1 VVEAQRPLQNAQRH
15 SALKTGIALVRSIV
29 AYIAMLAY
37 IALAGPVGLL
47 FASVFRWKRGLY
59 ALGHAG
65 VRIALSVAG
74 IRYRVSGR
82 EHIPAG
88 AVVFC
93 SNHESNVDPPVLF
106 EALHPQLH
114 ILYKAEL
121 HKFPIMGTAFDVGGF
136 VAVERDNRER
146 AMASIERGAE
156 SLRTGNSFLI
166 FPEGT
171 RSRTGE
177 LLPFKKG
184 GFIMAIQAQ
193 VPIVPVAV
201 RGGRAAMRKGS
212 AIIRPVHVS
221 VRIGEPIAT
230 AGLGVDDRD
239 RLIERVRIAIAAL
252 LHEGSVWET
261 SIPRSQIRNAN
272 LS

>member
-1 VVEAQRPLQNAQRH
+1 LTTATAAIRSVV
-15 SALKTGIALVRSIV
+15 T
-29 AYIAMLAY
+29 YIAMLAY
-37 IALAGPVGLL
+37 IAVAGPLGLL
-47 FASVFRWKRGLY
+47 FAGVFRWKRGLY

-82 EHIPAG
+82 QHIPAG

-106 EALHPQLH
+106 ETLHPQLH

-146 AMASIERGAE
+146 AMASIERGAD
-156 SLRTGNSFLI
+156 SLRAGNSFLI

-201 RGGRAAMRKGS
+201 QGGRAAMRKGS
-212 AIIRPVHVS
+212 AIVRPVHVS

-230 AGLGVDDRD
+230 TGLTVADRD
-239 RLIERVRIAIAAL
+239 RLIERVRIAIRAL
-252 LHEGSVWET
+252 LNEGSMWE
-261 SIPRSQIRNAN
+261 IPNSKSEIPNPN
-272 LS
+272 PS

>member
-1 VVEAQRPLQNAQRH
+1 MTTATAAIR
-15 SALKTGIALVRSIV
+15 SAVT
-29 AYIAMLAY
+29 YIAMLAY
-37 IALAGPVGLL
+37 IAVAGPLGLL

-59 ALGHAG
+59 GLGHAG

-106 EALHPQLH
+106 ETLHPQLH

-156 SLRTGNSFLI
+156 SLRAGNSFLI

-184 GFIMAIQAQ
+184 GFIMAIGAQ
-193 VPIVPVAV
+193 TPVVPVAIS
-201 RGGRAAMRKGS
+201 GGRAAMRKGS
-212 AIIRPVHVS
+212 PIVRPVKVS
-221 VRIGEPIAT
+221 VRIGKPVPT
-230 AGLGVDDRD
+230 AGLTLDDRD
-239 RLIERVRIAIAAL
+239 ELIALVRGEVAKL
-252 LHEGSVWET
+252 LREGSTWT
-261 SIPRSQIRNAN
+261 
-272 LS
+272 